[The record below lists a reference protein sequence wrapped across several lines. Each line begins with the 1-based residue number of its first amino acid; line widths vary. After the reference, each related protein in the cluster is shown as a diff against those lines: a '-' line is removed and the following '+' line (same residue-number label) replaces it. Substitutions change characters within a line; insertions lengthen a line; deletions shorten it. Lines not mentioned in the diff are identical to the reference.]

1 MWFIKLMFSAGIIA
15 AAAEVAKRSEFW
27 GALIIALPL
36 SSMLAMLWLYGDTRD
51 AAKVSLFARDIFY
64 LVPPSLLFFVPFLFE
79 PKTHWPF
86 WANFAAGFFVMVAGM
101 AAVKFLLK

>member
-15 AAAEVAKRSEFW
+15 ASAEVAKRSEFW
-27 GALIIALPL
+27 GAVIIALPL
-36 SSMLAMLWLYGDTRD
+36 SSMLAMLWLYSDTHD
-51 AAKVSLFARDIFY
+51 SAKVSLFARDIFF

-86 WANFAAGFFVMVAGM
+86 WLSFVGGLLFMGVGM